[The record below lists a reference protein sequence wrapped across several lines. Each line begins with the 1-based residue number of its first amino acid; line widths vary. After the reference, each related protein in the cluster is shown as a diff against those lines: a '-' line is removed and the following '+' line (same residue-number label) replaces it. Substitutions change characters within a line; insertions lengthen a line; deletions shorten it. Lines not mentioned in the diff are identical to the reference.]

1 MPVTMPHALYELGRT
16 GLADYTESERAKA
29 KLPVPDYG
37 LEREMNNKK
46 NVCAPLLLAFSDGQ
60 KTFAAGYP
68 ALIHPR
74 APSASRMARAA
85 SV

>member
-1 MPVTMPHALYELGRT
+1 MRFIYELGYRT
-16 GLADYTESERAKA
+16 CGLPKA
-29 KLPVPDYG
+29 KKGETTCPG